1 MSRQAQMIVLAL
13 IGASSLMGAI
23 LVATGTIS
31 GGGIS
36 LRSTSKSSPAPA
48 VAGASATPRVQ
59 DSVPAWTKKYGEPK
73 GTDFARL
80 RIPSIGV
87 NAPVGAWAV
96 SGKVMPEP
104 YGPVD
109 VAWYDLSAFP
119 GQGGY
124 PGAGKNAVF
133 GAHADLNRDIASV
146 GQHYTGPAVF
156 WDLDQLKA
164 GDRIEVDING
174 QTLKY
179 SVAWA
184 REVDANTTDWGQHW
198 SSNVKVDSI
207 TLYTCSGKFNPDTHE
222 YSTRLIVRA
231 ERLK

>member
-1 MSRQAQMIVLAL
+1 MVVLAL
-13 IGASSLMGAI
+13 IGASALLGAV
-23 LVATGTIS
+23 LVATGTVG

-36 LRSTSKSSPAPA
+36 VRSTSKNNPAPA
-48 VAGASATPRVQ
+48 VAGASATPRPQ

-109 VAWYDLSAFP
+109 VAWYDLSAFR

-156 WDLDQLKA
+156 WDLDQLRP
-164 GDRIEVDING
+164 GDRVEVDING
-174 QTLKY
+174 QTFKY
-179 SVAWA
+179 SVTWA
-184 REVDANTTDWGQHW
+184 REVDAHTTDWGQHW
-198 SSNVKVDSI
+198 SNDVKVDSI
-207 TLYTCSGKFNPDTHE
+207 TLYTCSGKFNADTHE

-231 ERLK
+231 ERVK

>member
-1 MSRQAQMIVLAL
+1 MSRQAQTVVLAL
-13 IGASSLMGAI
+13 IGASALLGAV
-23 LVATGTIS
+23 LVATGTV
-31 GGGIS
+31 GGGDIS
-36 LRSTSKSSPAPA
+36 FRSTSKDGPAAA
-48 VAGASATPRVQ
+48 VAGASATPRIQ

-96 SGKVMPEP
+96 KGTVMPEP

-133 GAHADLNRDIASV
+133 GAHADLNRNIPNV

-156 WDLDQLKA
+156 WDLDQLKP
-164 GDRIEVDING
+164 GDRVEVDING

-179 SVAWA
+179 SVVWA
-184 REVDANTTDWGQHW
+184 REVDANTTDWGQQW
-198 SSNVKVDSI
+198 NNNVKVDSI

-231 ERLK
+231 ERVK